1 VKTRIIMVNQ
11 SLLTCYLHHKLFLLD
26 QQGVLDGTGHI
37 AMGSLSD
44 NHRCFKTEQAL
55 GILDDCFRF
64 WRQALTLVVSPL
76 DGRLG
81 VPATRAASQLN
92 ASFLE
97 ALKGDVRV

>member
-1 VKTRIIMVNQ
+1 
-11 SLLTCYLHHKLFLLD
+11 
-26 QQGVLDGTGHI
+26 
-37 AMGSLSD
+37 MGSLLD

-64 WRQALTLVVSPL
+64 WRQALTLVVSTQ
-76 DGRLG
+76 DRRLG